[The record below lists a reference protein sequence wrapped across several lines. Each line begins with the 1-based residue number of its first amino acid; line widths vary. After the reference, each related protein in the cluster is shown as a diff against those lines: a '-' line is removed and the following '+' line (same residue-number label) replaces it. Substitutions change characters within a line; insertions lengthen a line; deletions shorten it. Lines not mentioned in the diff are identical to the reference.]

1 VNAMKAAPGDRI
13 IIRGHTV
20 ESADRHGRIL
30 EVRGADGAPP
40 YQVRFDDG
48 HETILFPGGDFVIER
63 SERSEQG
70 EAG

>member
-1 VNAMKAAPGDRI
+1 MKAAPGDRI

-20 ESADRHGRIL
+20 ESSDRHGRIL

-48 HETILFPGGDFVIER
+48 HETILFPGGDFVVER
-63 SERSEQG
+63 GEPSEPS

>member
-1 VNAMKAAPGDRI
+1 MKAAPGDRI

-20 ESADRHGRIL
+20 ESADRHGLIL

-48 HETILFPGGDFVIER
+48 HETILIPGGDFVVER
-63 SERSEQG
+63 SERSEG
-70 EAG
+70 SEAG

>member
-1 VNAMKAAPGDRI
+1 MKAAAGDRI

-20 ESADRHGRIL
+20 ETPDRHGLIL
-30 EVRGADGAPP
+30 EVRGVDGAPP

-48 HETILFPGGDFVIER
+48 HETILFPGGDFIVER
-63 SERSEQG
+63 H